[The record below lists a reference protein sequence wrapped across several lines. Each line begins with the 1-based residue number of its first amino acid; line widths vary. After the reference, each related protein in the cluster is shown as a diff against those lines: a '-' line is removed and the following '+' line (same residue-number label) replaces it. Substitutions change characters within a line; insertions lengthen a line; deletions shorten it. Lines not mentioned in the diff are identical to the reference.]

1 MANANL
7 NTTNTIN
14 RSVLLSGCQ
23 HVNELDRMSQ
33 FDKRMEQEK
42 ASKLAKHGA
51 DAAPILDA
59 AHAAARQALAAGKSP
74 AWVTVEA
81 ADAARQAGGGLPM
94 ELAHRGQLHDFLV
107 STNGRAGQDEDVMSL
122 VIMVP
127 EAAQW
132 AVGPKQQPLPEMLA
146 TEASTDPRLRAALA
160 RIQDMKQ

>member
-23 HVNELDRMSQ
+23 HVNELDRMAR
-33 FDKRMEQEK
+33 FEKRMGAEK
-42 ASKLAKHGA
+42 AAKLDKHGA

-74 AWVTVEA
+74 AWVAVEA

-107 STNGRAGQDEDVMSL
+107 STNGRAGQDEDMMSL

-146 TEASTDPRLRAALA
+146 KEAEDDPRLRAALA